1 MTAQE
6 LCKRYGLT
14 VAETARR
21 LGLSRNTVANWAAK
35 HPERLEYFLIG
46 MRGRPVGE
54 YLVWCWVGA
63 KGRRCYLAH
72 WDGERWSRPDVLG
85 VME

>member
-21 LGLSRNTVANWAAK
+21 LGLSRNTVANWAAQ
-35 HPERLEYFLIG
+35 HPQRLEYCLIG
-46 MRGRPVGE
+46 MRGRPVGQYWLQKRKMPTTE
-54 YLVWCWVGA
+54 VAV
-63 KGRRCYLAH
+63 R
-72 WDGERWSRPDVLG
+72 WDGAEWSQPVSE
-85 VME
+85 VTE